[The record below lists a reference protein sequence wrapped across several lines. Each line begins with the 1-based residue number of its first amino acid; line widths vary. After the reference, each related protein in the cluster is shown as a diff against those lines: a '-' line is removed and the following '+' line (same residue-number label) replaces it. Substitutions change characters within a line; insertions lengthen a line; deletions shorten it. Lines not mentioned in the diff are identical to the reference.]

1 MPGYGAYITRDEK
14 WIYLLIL
21 TDSHWEKFCEALQL
35 PLVATQQFG
44 TLRERKKGREAV
56 EEMVRDAVR
65 CTDFDDAM
73 QKLKTAGVGA
83 TEVLPL
89 ERVLEAPQARQPGKL
104 RAIKFRDLDFEI
116 PEFPQN
122 NSDKNS
128 LQTLAPAEIGQHT
141 REILRELGIDDHHC
155 EALIASGAVVDSTH
169 GSFSW
174 APVRK

>member
-1 MPGYGAYITRDEK
+1 M
-14 WIYLLIL
+14 L
-21 TDSHWEKFCEALQL
+21 
-35 PLVATQQFG
+35 
-44 TLRERKKGREAV
+44 
-56 EEMVRDAVR
+56 
-65 CTDFDDAM
+65 
-73 QKLKTAGVGA
+73 KLKTAGVGA

-104 RAIKFRDLDFEI
+104 RAVKFRDLDFEI
-116 PEFPQN
+116 PEFPQKI
-122 NSDKNS
+122 SAKNS

-155 EALIASGAVVDSTH
+155 EALIASGAVVDSTQ